1 MREDVLQTE
10 KRLCFTNRKEVMFYK
25 QKRGYV
31 LQAEKRLCFTNRK
44 EVMFYKQKRAKIE
57 KGTKMDIEAEIKSCV
72 RIEEMQHSKV
82 RKEIDGRY

>member
-1 MREDVLQTE
+1 MFYKQKRGYVLLTE

-31 LQAEKRLCFTNRK
+31 LQTEKRLCFTNRK

-57 KGTKMDIEAEIKSCV
+57 KGTKMDIEAEIKSRV
-72 RIEEMQHSKV
+72 RIEET
-82 RKEIDGRY
+82 